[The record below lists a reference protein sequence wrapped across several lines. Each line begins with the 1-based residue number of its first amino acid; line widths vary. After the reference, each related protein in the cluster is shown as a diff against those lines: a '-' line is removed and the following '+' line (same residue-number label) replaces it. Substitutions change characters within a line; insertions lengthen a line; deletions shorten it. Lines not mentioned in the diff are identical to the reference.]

1 MSLSS
6 TALTNALARRG
17 SAVLVA
23 GILVAAAAVGG
34 PPQRARAAA
43 PAVPAV
49 ETTAV
54 ADTAGSTTVLKGF
67 DVQSSADVPDS
78 AQTVSTPGYQPA
90 GWHRAGPRTTVL
102 AALVADGT
110 YPDPFYSTNMAT
122 IPTQPFTV
130 PWWYRSDFT
139 VNDTSARSY
148 LDVTGV
154 VSAADVYVNG
164 VRVATAD
171 QIAGMYTSHELDI
184 TAQVHQG
191 INSVAFL
198 IQPND
203 PKKNFTSGWID
214 WNPYPPDNNMGMVRD
229 ISIRRAGAV
238 VLSDAHVL
246 TSVDT
251 PSLGSARLTVKAQAR
266 NDSAG
271 TVTTTVSG
279 TIGDITFSR
288 DLTLGPGE
296 SRTVTFSPA
305 DTPQLNLTSPK
316 IWWPAGMGD
325 QPLYDLRLTATTAG
339 ATTDTAHKSFG
350 IRDVQSSLNADGH
363 RTFTVNGH
371 PLMIRGAAESVDL
384 LWRWNAQEASSR
396 ITYALNM
403 GLNAIRLEGHLEP
416 DEYYDMADKAGM
428 LLLPGWECC
437 NKWQDSKD
445 YTPREHEI
453 NRASMAAVAAQL
465 RDHPSVTSFS
475 VGSDYAPSAASAQD
489 YQDALNAADWTL
501 PVLSSNN
508 IVNSTEAF
516 GPSGMR
522 MGPYE
527 WVPPNYWYNKRGGE
541 DGRGAEGFNSETGA
555 GVSLPTMDTLRR
567 MMTPGELDTMW
578 KNPHAVQYHR
588 SPESEHFNSLDMFGD
603 ALNGRYGQATG
614 LDDFV
619 RKAQLAQYEA
629 VRAQFEAYGRNFT
642 DATNPSTGVVYWM
655 LNGPWTSLHWQ
666 LFDRYFDQ
674 SGAYFGAQKA
684 NEDLHI
690 QYSYDDRSVVV
701 VNRRTGASDGLTAH
715 VDLYNPDGTQRFHKD
730 AEGLTVPGDGGKTV
744 ALTIPENIPDLDTT
758 YLAKLTLTDSAGKE
772 VSRNVYW
779 LSTKQDVLDYGNSDW
794 YVTPTSAYAA
804 LDGLN
809 RLAQAT
815 VSATGTST
823 TTDDGTTKVTV
834 KLTNTATGNTP
845 ALLTDVHLV
854 DPQNKPLLPVTW
866 SDNQV
871 SLWPGESTTIT
882 ATVRTA
888 DLNGATPNLR
898 VSGWNTPTSNTTV
911 ATP

>member
-6 TALTNALARRG
+6 ALTRRG

-23 GILVAAAAVGG
+23 GIMVAAAAVGG

-43 PAVPAV
+43 PAVPSVA
-49 ETTAV
+49 TTTITDA
-54 ADTAGSTTVLKGF
+54 TGSTTALKGF
-67 DVQSSADVPDS
+67 AIQSSAKVADS
-78 AQTVSTPGYQPA
+78 AEAISSPGYQSADWHAA
-90 GWHRAGPRTTVL
+90 GARSTVF

-110 YPDPFYSTNMAT
+110 YPDPFYSENMESVPKDQFA
-122 IPTQPFTV
+122 V

-164 VRVATAD
+164 TRVATAD

-191 INSVAFL
+191 LNSVAFL
-198 IQPND
+198 IKPND
-203 PKKNFTSGWID
+203 PNKHFTSGWID
-214 WNPYPPDNNMGMVRD
+214 WNPYPPDDNMGMVYD
-229 ISIRRAGAV
+229 ITVRRAGPV

-246 TSVDT
+246 TSVDM
-251 PSLGSARLTVKAQAR
+251 PSLSSAKLTVKARAR
-266 NDSAG
+266 NDSAD
-271 TVTTTVSG
+271 TVTSTVSG

-288 DLTLGPGE
+288 DLTLAPGE
-296 SRTVTFSPA
+296 SRTVTFTPD
-305 DTPQLNLTSPK
+305 DTPQLKLTSPK

-339 ATTDTAHKSFG
+339 ATSDTAHRSFG
-350 IRDVQSSLNADGH
+350 IRDVQAPLNKDGH
-363 RTFTVNGH
+363 RAFTINGH
-371 PLMIRGAAESVDL
+371 PLLIRGGVESPDL
-384 LWRWNAQEASSR
+384 LWRWNAKEANDR
-396 ITYALNM
+396 IAYALNM

-416 DEYYDMADKAGM
+416 DEFYDMADKAGM

-437 NKWQDSKD
+437 NKWQASEH
-445 YTPREHEI
+445 YTPQEHDV
-453 NRASMAAVAAQL
+453 NRASMAAVATRL

-475 VGSDYAPSAASAQD
+475 VGSDEAPSAASAQD
-489 YQDALNAADWTL
+489 YQNALNAADWTL

-508 IVNSTEAF
+508 HEKGTDAF
-516 GPSGMR
+516 GPSGML
-522 MGPYE
+522 MSPYE
-527 WVPPNYWYNKRGGE
+527 WEPPVHWYHKRGE
-541 DGRGAEGFNSETGA
+541 ESVGRGAEGFNSETSAGA
-555 GVSLPTMDTLRR
+555 SIPTMDTLRR
-567 MMTPGELDTMW
+567 MMAPSELDTMW
-578 KNPHAVQYHR
+578 KNPQAVQYHR
-588 SPESEHFNSLDMFGD
+588 APQSEAYGNLKLFGA
-603 ALNGRYGQATG
+603 ALNARYGHVTG

-629 VRAQFEAYGRNFT
+629 VRAQFEAFGRNFT
-642 DATNPSTGVVYWM
+642 DAENPSTGVVYWM
-655 LNGPWTSLHWQ
+655 MNSPWTSLHWQ

-674 SGAYFGAQKA
+674 GGAYFAAKKA
-684 NEDLHI
+684 NEELHV

-701 VNRRTGASDGLTAH
+701 VNRRAGASEGLTAH
-715 VDLYNPDGTQRFHKD
+715 VDLYNTDGTQRYHQD
-730 AEGLTVPGDGGKTV
+730 ATGLTAPGDGGKTV
-744 ALTIPENIPDLDTT
+744 ALTIPEIVPDLDTT
-758 YLAKLTLTDSAGKE
+758 YLARLTLTDSTGKE

-779 LSTKQDVLDYGNSDW
+779 LSTKKDVVDYDHTAEPS
-794 YVTPTSAYAA
+794 TPTIAYAA
-804 LDGLN
+804 LDGVN
-809 RLAQAT
+809 KLAQAN
-815 VSATGTST
+815 VSATATST
-823 TTDDGTTKVTV
+823 ATDDGTTKVTV
-834 KLTNTATGNTP
+834 KLTNTDTGNTP

-882 ATVRTA
+882 ATVRTT

-898 VSGWNTPTSNTTV
+898 ISGWNIPTDNVVAKPTS
-911 ATP
+911 